1 MLHRSDG
8 FQRFSFSLF
17 SNQMHKS
24 LREGGSKMV
33 LMLREK
39 GKGFKKDDEFDLN
52 GFVLCYGG
60 FG

>member
-1 MLHRSDG
+1 
-8 FQRFSFSLF
+8 
-17 SNQMHKS
+17 MHKS